1 MRSKKG
7 SIVFANHVPTCNRF
21 FISHDS
27 TSEREKRKSSRQKE
41 TVHNNNLKKEKKK
54 KNQDSQELLIIPPV
68 KMNWLCINNN
78 GEIEA

>member
-41 TVHNNNLKKEKKK
+41 TVHNNNLKKKKEKKEPRFTRIINYSSG
-54 KNQDSQELLIIPPV
+54 KNELV
-68 KMNWLCINNN
+68 MYK
-78 GEIEA
+78 